1 MRSDLSATIL
11 GCSFSELFPLLIF
24 QLLLARLTSPR
35 LATRFRWLTA
45 SMNQG
50 AQQVNFEAL
59 MDQVDSELELAG
71 GPFFLG
77 GKLSLVDCMFA
88 PFLERMAASLL
99 YYKVKF
105 LQRLCLV
112 FVITPALRSP
122 QGLPIR
128 RNPRWQNVE
137 RWFLAMEGRPSY
149 KHIQS
154 DFYTHAHDLPPQAS

>member
-1 MRSDLSATIL
+1 
-11 GCSFSELFPLLIF
+11 
-24 QLLLARLTSPR
+24 
-35 LATRFRWLTA
+35 
-45 SMNQG
+45 MNQG

-105 LQRLCLV
+105 L
-112 FVITPALRSP
+112 
-122 QGLPIR
+122 
-128 RNPRWQNVE
+128 
-137 RWFLAMEGRPSY
+137 
-149 KHIQS
+149 
-154 DFYTHAHDLPPQAS
+154 